1 MEQVNIHNRVM
12 QKGEARCAVD
22 HASADQAAPPAA
34 VDDPRALAMLP
45 TQLLHDGEVIILL
58 LKPSPWFIVLDVLP
72 WLGCLGLVL
81 TGGLVLTA
89 QGLWSLGRTDLV
101 LAALTLAGLRL
112 FWQFLEWLSRVY
124 VLTDR
129 RILRVRGV
137 VRVQVFECALS
148 RIQHTQADFS
158 LRERLFGLGTI
169 SFATAGTAV
178 VEVSWRMLAKP
189 LEVHQIV
196 LRTLD
201 RYR

>member
-1 MEQVNIHNRVM
+1 MQQVKADNVVTIQVL
-12 QKGEARCAVD
+12 ARCTAD
-22 HASADQAAPPAA
+22 HVPADQAAPPAA
-34 VDDPRALAMLP
+34 TEDPRALAMLP
-45 TQLLHDGEVIILL
+45 TQLLHDGETIILL

-72 WLGCLGLVL
+72 WLGCLALVL
-81 TGGLVLTA
+81 AGGLLLTA
-89 QGLWSLGRTDLV
+89 QGIWSLGRTDLV
-101 LAALTLAGLRL
+101 LAALALAGLRL

-137 VRVQVFECALS
+137 VRVQVFECALT
-148 RIQHTQADFS
+148 RIQHTQANFS